1 MVPVDF
7 STVVALLMV
16 AKWLQLLLASPHG
29 PIQKPFAGLGTGMP
43 ITGWL
48 GLQRSPSI
56 QGTWFLIHLGSQD
69 WGSLGEW
76 LWRGNKEGLYVVRG
90 WVGDRTGSAHKKA
103 LSAQQ
108 GADRPGFFLGGREQ
122 TGRLGS
128 ITGSCWAPIHF
139 HQVLT
144 TAL

>member
-1 MVPVDF
+1 M
-7 STVVALLMV
+7 VALLMV

-108 GADRPGFFLGGREQ
+108 GAD
-122 TGRLGS
+122 LGS
-128 ITGSCWAPIHF
+128 SWVGGSRQGGWAPSLGPAGRPYTSIKCS
-139 HQVLT
+139 QQPCEARPDLLV
-144 TAL
+144 